1 MAKWFNCQLPWQGS
15 IWLGCPTDKK
25 VGLGNLTWLN
35 LKKTVN
41 KSFWIGT
48 ILMAC
53 VILSSR
59 LHNKDF
65 EHQNSSQ
72 TICNQGVPVAQLEI
86 CSGVIEISFSSQK
99 MRGRS
104 GPVSESKFELKTLKV
119 SNDTLNVS
127 WNHPRLVSMFL
138 IAGNPRSNCLEST
151 NCRLVW
157 LSLWCRRPLLSGSTS
172 WSTNKTKLWC
182 CWSQISIRLN
192 FHSRCQDV
200 WWNWLWSLL
209 VTVSD
214 DQLLCVF
221 KCLTDGLLSA
231 DDQLLCGE
239 GGGRG
244 EEGGRLARPAHVQL
258 WQEGL
263 VSSHG
268 RKWIKMDEK
277 MSLWTLCTS
286 TKMWLTCLAVQL
298 WQLGCNKCYEKPQK
312 TEFSPMEKFHQH
324 HMSWYSTR
332 GPDEGDYDKF
342 LSMMYQR
349 RAKDKHAKS
358 SNWSYVECLK
368 A

>member
-1 MAKWFNCQLPWQGS
+1 MMA
-15 IWLGCPTDKK
+15 
-25 VGLGNLTWLN
+25 
-35 LKKTVN
+35 
-41 KSFWIGT
+41 
-48 ILMAC
+48 
-53 VILSSR
+53 
-59 LHNKDF
+59 
-65 EHQNSSQ
+65 
-72 TICNQGVPVAQLEI
+72 
-86 CSGVIEISFSSQK
+86 
-99 MRGRS
+99 
-104 GPVSESKFELKTLKV
+104 
-119 SNDTLNVS
+119 
-127 WNHPRLVSMFL
+127 
-138 IAGNPRSNCLEST
+138 
-151 NCRLVW
+151 
-157 LSLWCRRPLLSGSTS
+157 PL
-172 WSTNKTKLWC
+172 
-182 CWSQISIRLN
+182 
-192 FHSRCQDV
+192 
-200 WWNWLWSLL
+200 
-209 VTVSD
+209 SD